1 MFTEVLAGPSGEVCY
16 VGCSGSAGWRAALQS
31 LRSRVRVLRPARG
44 STRSPLPLFL
54 PGASSGWSQAALDC
68 GGLVTF
74 ASLLSLDAFLRK
86 ICVGLQGTAPPQR
99 GCQCLPPVTRH
110 WGLAWPEAYPAKA
123 ASSELPAL
131 FFSAALG
138 TNLLDLLHQPPNDG
152 GCKSRLWQL

>member
-1 MFTEVLAGPSGEVCY
+1 MLSGVLGLRRLARSAAEPEVAGSSPPSGT
-16 VGCSGSAGWRAALQS
+16 GQHS
-31 LRSRVRVLRPARG
+31 LS
-44 STRSPLPLFL
+44 LPLFL

-123 ASSELPAL
+123 ASPELPAL